1 MDKIHANGLGSLIKV
16 TVKLNEE
23 KEMVTRRSIRHKRNY
38 NLQGFSTSQKETKT
52 VTSLWRSRN

>member
-16 TVKLNEE
+16 TMKLNEE

-38 NLQGFSTSQKETKT
+38 NLKGFSTSQKETKT
-52 VTSLWRSRN
+52 VTSL